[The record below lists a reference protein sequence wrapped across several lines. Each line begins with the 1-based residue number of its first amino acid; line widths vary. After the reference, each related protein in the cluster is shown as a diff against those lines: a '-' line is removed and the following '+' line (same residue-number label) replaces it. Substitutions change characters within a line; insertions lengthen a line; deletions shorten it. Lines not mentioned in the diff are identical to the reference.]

1 MEGRAIMK
9 NPSLPLYAV
18 CGFILLL
25 GTVAL
30 AGPPVVNYHLIKKV
44 PLSAAPGGK
53 EYFDYITIDSAMRR
67 LYLSHGTEVKVVDAD
82 SYAVV
87 GTISGLERCHGIVLV
102 KDLGKGFITD
112 GDPGKVVIFDI
123 ATLKVTGEV
132 KAEPDADAIVYDPAS
147 KRIFSFNGNSKNATV
162 IDPAKGTVV
171 KTIPLGGG
179 PENAVADGKGVVYN
193 NNEETNEVVTIDS
206 ETLTIKARWPV
217 APAGAPTAIAMDRAH
232 RRLFSAGRNPKFFVV
247 MNADN
252 GKVIQSFPISGGVDA
267 IVFEP
272 ETGLIFASTRDGMIH
287 IFHEDSPDKYSES
300 QTVKTEFGAKTMAL
314 DPKTHNLF
322 LTTSDFGSPPDATPE
337 RPHPNPA
344 AIPGTFRLLVYGR

>member
-1 MEGRAIMK
+1 MK
-9 NPSLPLYAV
+9 ISCSHCFAV
-18 CGFILLL
+18 CMSFLLL

-30 AGPPVVNYHLIKKV
+30 ASPPVVNYHLIKKV

-53 EYFDYITIDSAMRR
+53 EYFDYITIDPATRR
-67 LYLSHGTEVKVVDAD
+67 LYVSHGTEVKVVDVD
-82 SYAVV
+82 NYAVV
-87 GTISGLERCHGIVLV
+87 GTISGLERCHGIALV

-123 ATLKVTGEV
+123 VTLRVTGEV

-147 KRIFSFNGNSKNATV
+147 KRVFSFNGNSKDATV
-162 IDPAKGTVV
+162 IDPVKGTVV

-179 PENAVADGKGVVYN
+179 PENAVADGKGIVYN
-193 NNEETNEVVTIDS
+193 NNEETNEVVAIDS
-206 ETLTIKARWPV
+206 GALTIKARWPV
-217 APAGAPTAIAMDRAH
+217 APAGAPTAIAMDKAH
-232 RRLFSAGRNPKFFVV
+232 RRLFSAGRNPKFLVV

-300 QTVKTEFGAKTMAL
+300 QTVKTEVGAKTMAL

-322 LTTSDFGSPPDATPE
+322 LTTSDFGSPPAPTSD